1 VHRLRSQSGQS
12 STEYMGALLVVAI
25 IVFALVPLAGGVAGH
40 AERLLGC
47 IAGGGACGDEE
58 GTAQSDSPNSFGFTV
73 ADRSGTAAGQAPDPA
88 SGPASGFVAAQP
100 GVRPGRVICPFVGP
114 GCWVVPAPAPW
125 PRGRV
130 VCPFAGPGCFEI
142 PPQATTATPPRRG
155 SPAPLS
161 TPVPASSSTA

>member
-1 VHRLRSQSGQS
+1 MHRLRSQSGQS
-12 STEYMGALLVVAI
+12 STEYMGALFLVAL
-25 IVFALVPLAGGVAGH
+25 IVFALVPLGGGVAGH

-47 IAGGGACGDEE
+47 ITGGGACGDDER
-58 GTAQSDSPNSFGFTV
+58 TAPSGSPNAFGFT
-73 ADRSGTAAGQAPDPA
+73 RSGTAAGPTN
-88 SGPASGFVAAQP
+88 GFAAAQP
-100 GVRPGRVICPFVGP
+100 GIRPGRVICSFVGP

-142 PPQATTATPPRRG
+142 PSQATTATPPRRG

>member
-12 STEYMGALLVVAI
+12 STEYMGALLVVAL
-25 IVFALVPLAGGVAGH
+25 VVVALVPLAGGVAGQV
-40 AERLLGC
+40 ERLFGC
-47 IAGGGACGDEE
+47 IAGAGGCGNEE
-58 GTAQSDSPNSFGFTV
+58 ATAQ
-73 ADRSGTAAGQAPDPA
+73 AAP
-88 SGPASGFVAAQP
+88 VAAQP
-100 GVRPGRVICPFVGP
+100 ASATAANGVVAGQPGIRPGRVICPFVGP